1 MRARKTRWIVAT
13 LLGAAVVAAIVWLF
27 LPKAI
32 EVEVAQARIGPIT
45 ESVADQGT
53 ARVREAYVVAAP
65 VSGRL
70 QRIDLHVGD
79 RIRSGEVV
87 ARIVPVADVLDPRAQ
102 GEAEAAVRAAAAAVG
117 AATAERDRRAA
128 EARRV
133 DGDLSRTRILAE
145 KGYAAPQ
152 ALDAAQAAS
161 RAARAAVRAAEAEAS
176 ARRAE
181 LTRARAALV
190 GPEAQGHA
198 SVDVRAPTS
207 GYVTRVLQESTRTL
221 PAGAP
226 LIEVGDQTGLEAA
239 IEFLSQDA
247 VRVRE
252 GMAAEIFDWG
262 GAGTIPAIVRRV
274 EPQGFTK
281 VSALG
286 VEEQRVLVLL
296 QFVGR
301 PEAWNK
307 LGPGYRVWG
316 RVILRRE
323 PRALTVPLGALVRA
337 DGGWAVFRAD
347 NGRARLVP
355 VRISAMTDREAEV
368 VSGLASGQAV
378 IVFPSDRIKDG
389 VSVRPRRS

>member
-1 MRARKTRWIVAT
+1 MARLLRGSFPSPTSWI
-13 LLGAAVVAAIVWLF
+13 
-27 LPKAI
+27 
-32 EVEVAQARIGPIT
+32 
-45 ESVADQGT
+45 
-53 ARVREAYVVAAP
+53 RE
-65 VSGRL
+65 
-70 QRIDLHVGD
+70 
-79 RIRSGEVV
+79 
-87 ARIVPVADVLDPRAQ
+87 PR
-102 GEAEAAVRAAAAAVG
+102 EAEAAVRAAAAAVG

-128 EARRV
+128 EARRI

-161 RAARAAVRAAEAEAS
+161 RAARAAVRAAEAEAA

-181 LTRARAALV
+181 LTRARAALA
-190 GPEAQGHA
+190 GPEAQGQA
-198 SVDVRAPTS
+198 GVEVRAPTS

-221 PAGAP
+221 SAGAP
-226 LIEVGDQTGLEAA
+226 LIEIGDQTGLEAA

-262 GAGTIPAIVRRV
+262 GSGTIPAIVRRV

-347 NGRARLVP
+347 NGHARLVP
-355 VRISAMTDREAEV
+355 VRIAAMTDREAEV